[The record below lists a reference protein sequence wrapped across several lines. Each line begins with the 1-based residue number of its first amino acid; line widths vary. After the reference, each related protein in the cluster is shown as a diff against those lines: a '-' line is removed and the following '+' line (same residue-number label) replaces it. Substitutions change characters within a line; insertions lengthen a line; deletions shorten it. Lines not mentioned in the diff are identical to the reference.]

1 MVLSEALGAAEFESR
16 VKIYATDID
25 DGALLAARRGYF
37 PANQVASVPGHLLQK
52 YFVKVE
58 GWCRFREEFRRNVF
72 FGRHDLL
79 QDAPIPR
86 VDILVCR
93 NTLMYFNAPAQS
105 VVLARFHYALTEG
118 GYRFLGRAE
127 TLLAHRATFRPVDL
141 RRRVFAKLPS
151 ANLNTQ
157 LHLAVE
163 SPVIDR

>member
-1 MVLSEALGAAEFESR
+1 

-37 PANQVASVPGHLLQK
+37 PAKQVASVPGHLLQK
-52 YFVKVE
+52 YIVKVE
-58 GWCRFREEFRRNVF
+58 GWYCFRKELRRNVF

-79 QDAPIPR
+79 QI
-86 VDILVCR
+86 
-93 NTLMYFNAPAQS
+93 
-105 VVLARFHYALTEG
+105 
-118 GYRFLGRAE
+118 GRAE
-127 TLLAHRATFRPVDL
+127 SLLAHRATFRPVDL

-163 SPVIDR
+163 SPVIGR